1 MDANDRDQ
9 HSDKKEND
17 SVTLMTVHA
26 AKGLEFPIVYIAGME
41 RDLFPHARALEEGSE
56 AEERRLFYVAIT
68 RARKQ
73 LFITYAG
80 KRRDGKTLVPHTPS
94 KFLEELPEETVK
106 LCKPDDLFLKLSTQ
120 DAIKMLL
127 DGFLDE

>member
-1 MDANDRDQ
+1 MLVRDKGNQETVHPVVLANDYLANLITQRLQ
-9 HSDKKEND
+9 
-17 SVTLMTVHA
+17 
-26 AKGLEFPIVYIAGME
+26 G
-41 RDLFPHARALEEGSE
+41 
-56 AEERRLFYVAIT
+56 RRLPLGFLANGIRIY
-68 RARKQ
+68 AREHV
-73 LFITYAG
+73 TSSV
-80 KRRDGKTLVPHTPS
+80 RDGKTLVPHTPS